1 MPYGFLDLLATPTV
15 RNAQA
20 EQGSLGLWDGKGGD
34 RTFDRFG
41 ANEAA
46 FIAARDSFY
55 LATVSESGWPY
66 VQHRG
71 GPPGF
76 LKLLDDK
83 TLAFADYRG
92 NRQYISLGNI
102 KADDRVCLILVDYPH
117 KARLK
122 ILAHMHVEDLA
133 ASPDLAGKLI
143 DTGYRAKPERAFVL
157 RLEAFDWN
165 CPQHIRPRYTTD
177 EIERATSP
185 LRERLEALEQE
196 NARLA
201 AQLHHYTNKEDDS

>member
-1 MPYGFLDLLATPTV
+1 MAYGFLDLLATPAV

-41 ANEAA
+41 ASEAA
-46 FIAARDSFY
+46 FIAARDNFY

-76 LKLLDDK
+76 LKLLDDQ

-92 NRQYISLGNI
+92 NRQYISLGNV
-102 KADDRVCLILVDYPH
+102 KADDRVSLILVDYPH

-122 ILAHMHVEDLA
+122 ILAHMHAEDLA
-133 ASPDLAGKLI
+133 ASPDLAAKLV
-143 DTGYRAKPERAFVL
+143 DAGYRGRPERAFVL
-157 RLEAFDWN
+157 RLETFDWN
-165 CPQHIRPRYTTD
+165 CPQHIRPRYTTE
-177 EIERATSP
+177 EIEVAVSP
-185 LRERLEALEQE
+185 LRHRIEELERE

-201 AQLHHYTNKEDDS
+201 AQLLLYSNKERGL